1 MILFIY
7 LFKIWIFVIL
17 CIRVF
22 YCDSKNFCK
31 FKFCNNTKEHIL
43 CKFQSPGPGSSCIN
57 YKQLLTTEQE
67 KKDLLNK
74 INSRRN
80 KVASGEIRSLPA
92 AENMVKLQW
101 NKYLEV
107 SAQRWADQCVKS
119 GLYDGTDSCRDLE
132 YMQVGQNIA
141 TIYGEA
147 PGLTVTSMIDLW
159 FVELLNMN
167 ESILP
172 HYIPSSL
179 TGMQHYDYFTQ
190 LVWGS
195 TTQVGCGGVK
205 FKEIGIESGSLQ
217 NRTVSRL
224 VCNFAPAGNQF
235 DKSVYN
241 FGSPSTR
248 CDFGRN
254 CDSEYTYLCSASRL
268 TSTVNEIL
276 NDDENTKT
284 PQNAIS
290 NVNFVTI
297 SNVPEWSK
305 NTNFVINSENEYTM
319 PTTKVVESIDTQ
331 FDFFSD
337 LFDMTKQSLL
347 QTEQSTTKCKEVLAV
362 DEFIELLKSRISNDN
377 VLKDF
382 LQSTT
387 RLPNPEPMLT
397 DGTVAAIIKQLYSKK
412 ESPTT
417 SQLPESDSLNSTLLV
432 DLVEAVIFRH
442 SDKYTSTEDTKLLT
456 PIVSE
461 VRPVKI
467 QAELGEVK
475 SNNEFT
481 GHYFFPEEEGDQTEK
496 ETADLYDEIIPTSE
510 ISLEIEELKRHPG
523 TKDFLEEIL
532 ESDFITEDTMRDN
545 ILSTINH
552 PNDGPI

>member
-1 MILFIY
+1 MVLLTY
-7 LFKIWIFVIL
+7 LFKTWIFIIL
-17 CIRVF
+17 CFWVF
-22 YCDSKNFCK
+22 YCDSKNYCGA
-31 FKFCNNTKEHIL
+31 KFCNNTKEHIL
-43 CKFQSPGPGSSCIN
+43 CKFQSPGPASACIN
-57 YKQLLTTEQE
+57 YKQLFTTGQE
-67 KKDLLNK
+67 KKDLLHK
-74 INSRRN
+74 INSRRD

-92 AENMVKLQW
+92 AENMMKLRW
-101 NKYLEV
+101 NKDLEI

-132 YMQVGQNIA
+132 FMPVGQNIA

-147 PGLTVTSMIDLW
+147 PGLRATSMIDLW
-159 FVELLNMN
+159 FMELLNMN
-167 ESILP
+167 ASILS
-172 HYIPSSL
+172 HYIPSSI

-190 LVWGS
+190 LVWGG

-205 FKEIGIESGSLQ
+205 FKEIDMESGSLQ

-276 NDDENTKT
+276 NYDDNTKN
-284 PQNAIS
+284 PQNVVN
-290 NVNFVTI
+290 NVNFDTI
-297 SNVPEWSK
+297 SNVQDWSK
-305 NTNFVINSENEYTM
+305 NANINSDIEQTL
-319 PTTKVVESIDTQ
+319 PTTNVVESIDTQ

-337 LFDMTKQSLL
+337 LFDITKPSLL
-347 QTEQSTTKCKEVLAV
+347 QTERSTTKCKEVLAV
-362 DEFIELLKSRISNDN
+362 DEFIELLKSRINNDHI
-377 VLKDF
+377 LRDF

-387 RLPNPEPMLT
+387 RSNPEPVLS

-417 SQLPESDSLNSTLLV
+417 SKLIESESLNSTLLV

-456 PIVSE
+456 PIVSQ

-481 GHYFFPEEEGDQTEK
+481 GHYFFPEEEDQTEK

-510 ISLEIEELKRHPG
+510 ISLEIEEFKRHR

-532 ESDFITEDTMRDN
+532 ESDFITDGTMRDN
-545 ILSTINH
+545 ILSTINN
-552 PNDGPI
+552 PNDGP